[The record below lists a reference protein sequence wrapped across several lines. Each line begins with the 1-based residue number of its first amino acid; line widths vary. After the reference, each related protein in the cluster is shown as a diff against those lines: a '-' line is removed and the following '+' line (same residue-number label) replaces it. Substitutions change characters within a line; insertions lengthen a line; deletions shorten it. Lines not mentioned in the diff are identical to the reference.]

1 MQQWYRKFSV
11 VSVKLRKV
19 NNSLEGFF
27 FFFLKHFYRDEPF
40 HWPSHLKYRVFYTN
54 QKRSLIFF
62 YFALAKRSLKA
73 NMDGLRQKP
82 DSFYHLRYHSQVI
95 FDFKAFDGVKRY
107 ARFRLIPAD
116 GSPETGLL
124 SEDVQ
129 WHPW

>member
-1 MQQWYRKFSV
+1 
-11 VSVKLRKV
+11 
-19 NNSLEGFF
+19 
-27 FFFLKHFYRDEPF
+27 
-40 HWPSHLKYRVFYTN
+40 
-54 QKRSLIFF
+54 
-62 YFALAKRSLKA
+62 
-73 NMDGLRQKP
+73 MDGLRQKP

-95 FDFKAFDGVKRY
+95 FDFKALDGVKRY

>member
-1 MQQWYRKFSV
+1 MAFS
-11 VSVKLRKV
+11 R
-19 NNSLEGFF
+19 EIPGF
-27 FFFLKHFYRDEPF
+27 LYQSKALTD
-40 HWPSHLKYRVFYTN
+40 
-54 QKRSLIFF
+54 IF